1 MQPAVRFG
9 IDLVQVLCQLRDL
22 ICYVIGWVEVAGL
35 GTLDVVGVRQVLEL
49 SLDQLLELLEGKA
62 KAWL

>member
-9 IDLVQVLCQLRDL
+9 INLVQVLCQLRDL
-22 ICYVIGWVEVAGL
+22 IRYVIGWVEVAGI
-35 GTLDVVGVRQVLEL
+35 GTLDVVGVSQVLEL
-49 SLDQLLELLEGKA
+49 SLDQLLEFLEGKA